1 MPTLYRYTPHIEP
14 GPTGRVVRFSNTA
27 HDDIHRVA
35 TLDDGMEYISVP
47 DGVSLPAQP
56 DEITLEQVDVT
67 PKLRLDLI
75 RANVALHQ
83 SKGNARERVRDVA
96 GDAEDQIAELEKRL
110 SVMERILYQLAWR
123 ILDGQNTDDLK
134 TEYGGLLQQYVQGI
148 DSGTIQARSDLHYA
162 QPLVNQI
169 IARSNAVTD
178 AVSEHAARINALL
191 P

>member
-27 HDDIHRVA
+27 HDDIQRVA

-75 RANVALHQ
+75 KANVALHQ